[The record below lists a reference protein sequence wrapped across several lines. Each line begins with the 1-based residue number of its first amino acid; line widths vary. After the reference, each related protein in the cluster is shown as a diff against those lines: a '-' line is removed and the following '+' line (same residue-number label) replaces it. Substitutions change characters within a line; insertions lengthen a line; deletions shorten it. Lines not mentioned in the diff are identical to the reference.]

1 MHASGSFAN
10 RLTQDGPINVR
21 PQLFAAH
28 KAAGRALNRRTP
40 FCRHLPGHPVT
51 HVLGLYPKTDGK
63 FAHATHSV
71 DGSLNGSH
79 ALITHYVEHVCQRPV
94 LCQPPASVYAGGV
107 NETPIE
113 LVLRLAQQKKWNQAQ
128 LAEHLGVT
136 DQSITNWK
144 KRGLPMD
151 KLPLIAEKL
160 GCSTDYLLGR
170 GPEPSDDTTG
180 LSLVAQLA
188 ILDAYTVPPTKTMED
203 VVAKRDLGKEFSMQ
217 LPDDALAPDRPKG
230 LNIIWSRERKPNPG
244 SPVLVL
250 DAHQRLHARL
260 YSQGRRPDHWLAT
273 PTNRGY
279 LELDSDAD
287 QLELVATG
295 LYRAET

>member
-160 GCSTDYLLGR
+160 GRMYG
-170 GPEPSDDTTG
+170 
-180 LSLVAQLA
+180 
-188 ILDAYTVPPTKTMED
+188 
-203 VVAKRDLGKEFSMQ
+203 DLTNDKYPAMMACEV
-217 LPDDALAPDRPKG
+217 
-230 LNIIWSRERKPNPG
+230 NNG
-244 SPVLVL
+244 SPS
-250 DAHQRLHARL
+250 AQT
-260 YSQGRRPDHWLAT
+260 Q
-273 PTNRGY
+273 
-279 LELDSDAD
+279 D
-287 QLELVATG
+287 QLLKCGYPHFYIWPKKNRVGGGYTNAIG
-295 LYRAET
+295 W